1 MTATAT
7 SKRVI
12 VTGQVQ
18 GVFYR
23 DTCRQTAAAHGV
35 RGWVRNLPDGSVE
48 AVFEGE
54 PQAVDA
60 LVEWA
65 HEGPPAAFVDEVRV
79 TEQEPQGH
87 DTFQVRATAPPGNG
101 G

>member
-1 MTATAT
+1 MAAT

-18 GVFYR
+18 GVFFR
-23 DTCRQTAAAHGV
+23 DTCRQAAAGYGV
-35 RGWVRNLPDGSVE
+35 QGWVRNLPDGSVE

-54 PQAVDA
+54 PEAVDA

-65 HEGPPAAFVDEVRV
+65 HEGPPAAVVDDVQV
-79 TEQEPQGH
+79 IEQEPRGH
-87 DTFQVRATAPPGNG
+87 STFQVRGTAMSPGQDR
-101 G
+101 

>member
-1 MTATAT
+1 MAVAA
-7 SKRVI
+7 KRVI

-18 GVFYR
+18 GVFFR
-23 DTCRQTAAAHGV
+23 DTCRRTAAERGV
-35 RGWVRNLPDGSVE
+35 TGWVRNRADSTVE

-65 HEGPPAAFVDEVRV
+65 RQGPAAAVVEEVTV
-79 TEQEPQGH
+79 TEQEPRGH
-87 DTFQVRATAPPGNG
+87 SAFQVRPTAGPGAADG
-101 G
+101 

>member
-1 MTATAT
+1 MAAT

-18 GVFYR
+18 GVFFR
-23 DTCRQTAAAHGV
+23 DTCRQAAAAHGV
-35 RGWVRNLPDGSVE
+35 HGWVRNLPDGSVE

-54 PQAVDA
+54 REAVDA

-65 HEGPPAAFVDEVRV
+65 HEGPPAAFVDDVQV
-79 TEQEPQGH
+79 TEQQPQGH
-87 DTFQVRATAPPGNG
+87 SAFEVRTTAMAPGRDR
-101 G
+101 

>member
-1 MTATAT
+1 MAAT

-18 GVFYR
+18 GVFFR
-23 DTCRQTAAAHGV
+23 DTCRRTAVAHGV
-35 RGWVRNLPDGSVE
+35 HGWVRNLPDGSVE
-48 AVFEGE
+48 ALFEGE
-54 PQAVDA
+54 ADAVDA

-65 HEGPPAAFVDEVRV
+65 HEGPPAAVVDNVQV

-87 DTFQVRATAPPGNG
+87 SSFEVRTTAMSPGEG